1 MDLSDLDIPFDAEN
15 KAQSQDKNNSANALV
30 VMSADPV
37 EMLTARLSNV
47 LTENHDLQARVKA
60 LEDRMQSVLYMLNTE
75 KERDRGTIRPPFSG
89 SFGNPPSVS
98 EKLVTNID
106 EDASETVQ
114 TPSMICFPT
123 EESFSRNLVDM
134 PMYRATSVSGTTKL
148 SSATSAMGY
157 TNEKSVWGAAL
168 SSMLI
173 AMVRYYCIRT
183 GTDNISLDEGKI
195 MKTCIY
201 LAPILYEMSHKSLP
215 AVKSPTTKYMSSS
228 ISKVGSNGV
237 PQSTAE
243 SWYQMTA
250 TQDGRDCLKVIKT
263 MIKNAKKMPE
273 VLSHPLSD
281 IVSYVLFPVVK
292 KREDGS
298 ACFRIS
304 NKIKLRNSPGQ
315 WEVWCSLLKS
325 SALIRYAMWRAYGDS
340 AATSAANMMSDMKIT
355 ELSSATS
362 AMGYTNAKSVWG
374 AALSSMLIAMVRY
387 YCIRTGTDNI
397 SLDEGKIMKT
407 CIYLAPILYE
417 MSHES
422 LPAVK
427 SPTTKYM
434 SSSISKVGSNGVPQS
449 TAESWYQMTAT
460 QDGKDCLKVME
471 TMIRNAKKM
480 PEVLSHPLS
489 NIVPYVL
496 FPVVKKR
503 EDGSACFRISNK
515 IKLRNSPDQREVWCS
530 LLKSSAL
537 IKYAM
542 WRAYGDSAA
551 TSAANMMSYIRITEL
566 VDKENLDK
574 FKLT

>member
-47 LTENHDLQARVKA
+47 LTENHDLKARVKA

-98 EKLVTNID
+98 ERLVTNID

-157 TNEKSVWGAAL
+157 TNAKSVWGAAL

-173 AMVRYYCIRT
+173 ATVRYYCIRT

-201 LAPILYEMSHKSLP
+201 LAPILYGMSHKSLP

-250 TQDGRDCLKVIKT
+250 TQDGKDCLMVIET
-263 MIKNAKKMPE
+263 MIRNAKKMPE

-281 IVSYVLFPVVK
+281 IVSK
-292 KREDGS
+292 
-298 ACFRIS
+298 
-304 NKIKLRNSPGQ
+304 SPGQ

-325 SALIRYAMWRAYGDS
+325 SALIRYAKWRAYGDS

-407 CIYLAPILYE
+407 CIYLAPILHE

-460 QDGKDCLKVME
+460 QDGKDCLMVIE

-480 PEVLSHPLS
+480 PEVLSLPLS
-489 NIVPYVL
+489 SIVPYVL
-496 FPVVKKR
+496 SPVVKKR
-503 EDGSACFRISNK
+503 EDGSACFCISK
-515 IKLRNSPDQREVWCS
+515 EIKLRNSPDQWERWCS

-537 IKYAM
+537 ITYAT
-542 WRAYGDSAA
+542 WRAHGKSAA
-551 TSAANMMSYIRITEL
+551 TSAAEMMSYMKKTEL
-566 VDKENLDK
+566 FNKENLDK
-574 FKLT
+574 LMLT

>member
-47 LTENHDLQARVKA
+47 LTENHDLKARVKA

-75 KERDRGTIRPPFSG
+75 KEGDRGTIRAP

-98 EKLVTNID
+98 ERLVTNID

-114 TPSMICFPT
+114 TPSKICFPT
-123 EESFSRNLVDM
+123 EESFSRNLVNM
-134 PMYRATSVSGTTKL
+134 PMY
-148 SSATSAMGY
+148 
-157 TNEKSVWGAAL
+157 TNAKSVWGAAL

-201 LAPILYEMSHKSLP
+201 LAPILYGMPHKSLP

-273 VLSHPLSD
+273 VLSLPLS
-281 IVSYVLFPVVK
+281 S
-292 KREDGS
+292 
-298 ACFRIS
+298 
-304 NKIKLRNSPGQ
+304 
-315 WEVWCSLLKS
+315 
-325 SALIRYAMWRAYGDS
+325 
-340 AATSAANMMSDMKIT
+340 
-355 ELSSATS
+355 
-362 AMGYTNAKSVWG
+362 
-374 AALSSMLIAMVRY
+374 
-387 YCIRTGTDNI
+387 
-397 SLDEGKIMKT
+397 
-407 CIYLAPILYE
+407 
-417 MSHES
+417 
-422 LPAVK
+422 
-427 SPTTKYM
+427 
-434 SSSISKVGSNGVPQS
+434 
-449 TAESWYQMTAT
+449 
-460 QDGKDCLKVME
+460 
-471 TMIRNAKKM
+471 
-480 PEVLSHPLS
+480 
-489 NIVPYVL
+489 IVPYVL

-503 EDGSACFRISNK
+503 EDGSACFCISK
-515 IKLRNSPDQREVWCS
+515 EIKLRNSPDQWERWCS

-542 WRAYGDSAA
+542 WRAHGKSAA
-551 TSAANMMSYIRITEL
+551 TSAAEMMSYMKKTEL
-566 VDKENLDK
+566 FNKENLDK
-574 FKLT
+574 LMLT

>member
-1 MDLSDLDIPFDAEN
+1 MNLSDLDIPFDAEN

-47 LTENHDLQARVKA
+47 LTENHDLKARVKA

-75 KERDRGTIRPPFSG
+75 KEGDRGTIRAP

-98 EKLVTNID
+98 ERLVTNID

-114 TPSMICFPT
+114 TPSKICFPT
-123 EESFSRNLVDM
+123 EESFSRNLVNM
-134 PMYRATSVSGTTKL
+134 PMYTNAKSVWGAALSSMLIAMVRYYCIRTGTDNISLDEGKIMKTCIYDLPGPHSLRDAAQEPPGGQVPDDQVGSNGVPQSTAESWYQMTATQDGKDCLMVIETIIRNAKKMPEVLSHPLSNIVPYVLFPVVKKREDGSACFRISNKIKLRNSPGQWEVWCSLLKSSALIRYAKWRAYGDSAATSAANMMSDMKITEL

-201 LAPILYEMSHKSLP
+201 LAPILYEMSHESLP
-215 AVKSPTTKYMSSS
+215 AVKSPTTKYLSSS

-250 TQDGRDCLKVIKT
+250 TYDGKDCLMVMET
-263 MIKNAKKMPE
+263 MIRNAKKMPE

-304 NKIKLRNSPGQ
+304 NKIKLRKSPGQ

-325 SALIRYAMWRAYGDS
+325 SALIRYA
-340 AATSAANMMSDMKIT
+340 K
-355 ELSSATS
+355 
-362 AMGYTNAKSVWG
+362 
-374 AALSSMLIAMVRY
+374 
-387 YCIRTGTDNI
+387 
-397 SLDEGKIMKT
+397 
-407 CIYLAPILYE
+407 
-417 MSHES
+417 
-422 LPAVK
+422 
-427 SPTTKYM
+427 
-434 SSSISKVGSNGVPQS
+434 
-449 TAESWYQMTAT
+449 
-460 QDGKDCLKVME
+460 
-471 TMIRNAKKM
+471 
-480 PEVLSHPLS
+480 
-489 NIVPYVL
+489 
-496 FPVVKKR
+496 
-503 EDGSACFRISNK
+503 
-515 IKLRNSPDQREVWCS
+515 
-530 LLKSSAL
+530 
-537 IKYAM
+537 

-551 TSAANMMSYIRITEL
+551 TSAANMMSYMKITEL

>member
-47 LTENHDLQARVKA
+47 LTENHDLKARVKA

-75 KERDRGTIRPPFSG
+75 KEGDRGTIRAP

-98 EKLVTNID
+98 ERLVTNID

-114 TPSMICFPT
+114 TPSKICFPT
-123 EESFSRNLVDM
+123 EESFSRNLVNM
-134 PMYRATSVSGTTKL
+134 PMY
-148 SSATSAMGY
+148 
-157 TNEKSVWGAAL
+157 TNAKSVWGAAL

-201 LAPILYEMSHKSLP
+201 LAPILYGMPHKSLP

-273 VLSHPLSD
+273 VLSLPLSS
-281 IVSYVLFPVVK
+281 IVPYVLSPVVK

-298 ACFRIS
+298 ACFCIS
-304 NKIKLRNSPGQ
+304 KEIKLRNSPDQ

-325 SALIRYAMWRAYGDS
+325 SALIRYAKWRAYGDS

-407 CIYLAPILYE
+407 CIYLAPILHE

-460 QDGKDCLKVME
+460 QDGKDCLMVIE